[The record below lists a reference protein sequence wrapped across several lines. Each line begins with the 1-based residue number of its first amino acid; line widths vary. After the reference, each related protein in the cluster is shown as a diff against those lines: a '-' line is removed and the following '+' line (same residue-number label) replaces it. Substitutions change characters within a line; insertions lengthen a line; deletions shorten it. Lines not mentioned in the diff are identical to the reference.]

1 VKAQCRK
8 AGVTFLLSGAGLF
21 VGGCSD
27 KTMEWAKDFFKTDSS
42 RFMAPEKLIRAKAHG
57 HMPISPILPSVS
69 MTDQSQE
76 LVPNATFPREGDWTY
91 SAADYIIGP
100 TDILDISILD
110 LFAEGLE
117 TTLRRQVSAGGFVDL
132 PLLAQRIKVE
142 GLTAMEVKLAV
153 ADAYSPEILL
163 TPQVSVT
170 VAAQRQ
176 STFSAL
182 GAIRRPGTY
191 AVTRRDMRLLDAL
204 ALVGDVSQT
213 NIRYIYIIRPAPAR
227 RVVGVEPGAAEG
239 GATPVKVGP
248 LPEIPKDVAP
258 PTTAPATSPA
268 KTAPQPDADAAVKEL
283 GEVIPGIAP
292 PTKPA
297 PEPRGETLP
306 RPSLLMRL
314 AESGGVRGP
323 GTTSTA
329 EVDLLKDTRT
339 YKWIYSDG
347 RWIRVAQEA
356 PAATRPA
363 EKPTKPG
370 TPGTPAVPPRG
381 PVVGTAPDP
390 MADEMPDPYGWGQA
404 EAGGRTRIIAIN
416 LEKLQSGDPR
426 MNIIIH
432 DNDILHVPVLKV
444 GEFYIMGEVGRPG
457 VYSLTGRRITI
468 KMALAAAGNF
478 NSVAW
483 PKNSLLIRRI
493 GDSQEQV
500 IPLDIAAIFRNEK
513 ADVFLKPNDV
523 IAIGTDVRSP
533 FIAVLRNAFRMTYAF
548 GFIYDRNFA
557 DPAARVHSDR
567 FTRW

>member
-1 VKAQCRK
+1 MKAQCRK
-8 AGVTFLLSGAGLF
+8 TGVTFLLIGAGLLL
-21 VGGCSD
+21 GGCSG
-27 KTMEWAKDFFKTDSS
+27 KTLEWAKDAWKTDSS
-42 RFMAPEKLIRAKAHG
+42 RFMAPEKLIRAKGHG
-57 HMPISPILPSVS
+57 HMPVSPILPSVS

-100 TDILDISILD
+100 TDVLDISILD

-117 TTLRRQVSAGGFVDL
+117 TTLRRQVSAGGFIDL
-132 PLLAQRIKVE
+132 PLLSQRIKVE

-153 ADAYSPEILL
+153 ADGYSPEILL
-163 TPQVSVT
+163 APQVSVT

-182 GAIRRPGTY
+182 GAIRSPGTY
-191 AVTRRDMRLLDAL
+191 AVTRRNMRLLDAL

-213 NIRYIYIIRPAPAR
+213 NIRYIYLIRPAPAR
-227 RVVGVEPGAAEG
+227 RVEAVERGAAEG
-239 GATPVKVGP
+239 GAPPVKVGP

-258 PTTAPATSPA
+258 ATTAPA
-268 KTAPQPDADAAVKEL
+268 KTAPAPDADAAVKEL
-283 GEVIPGIAP
+283 GEMIPGIAP
-292 PTKPA
+292 PAKP
-297 PEPRGETLP
+297 EVLP
-306 RPSLLMRL
+306 QPSLLMRM
-314 AESGGVRGP
+314 AESSGVRGP
-323 GTTSTA
+323 GTTSTS
-329 EVDLLKDTRT
+329 EVDELKDTRT

-356 PAATRPA
+356 PA
-363 EKPTKPG
+363 EKPT
-370 TPGTPAVPPRG
+370 TPGKPVVPGQEPT
-381 PVVGTAPDP
+381 VGTAPDP
-390 MADEMPDPYGWGQA
+390 TADEVPDPYGWGQA

-416 LEKLQSGDPR
+416 LDKLRSGDPR
-426 MNIIIH
+426 MNIIIR

-493 GDSQEQV
+493 GDSQEQM
-500 IPLDIAAIFRNEK
+500 IPLDLTAIFRNEK
-513 ADVFLKPNDV
+513 ADIFLKPNDV
-523 IAIGTDVRSP
+523 LAVGTDVRAP
-533 FIAVLRNAFRMTYAF
+533 FIAVMRNAFRMTYGF

-557 DPAARVHSDR
+557 EPADRVHGDR

>member
-1 VKAQCRK
+1 MKTQCRK
-8 AGVTFLLSGAGLF
+8 AGVTFLLIGAGLLL
-21 VGGCSD
+21 GGCSD
-27 KTMEWAKDFFKTDSS
+27 KTLEWAKDVWKTDSS
-42 RFMAPEKLIRAKAHG
+42 RFMAPEKLIRSKAHG
-57 HMPISPILPSVS
+57 HMPVSPILPSVS

-76 LVPNATFPREGDWTY
+76 LVPNATFPRDGDWTY

-182 GAIRRPGTY
+182 GAIRSPGTY

-213 NIRYIYIIRPAPAR
+213 NIRYIYLIRPAPAR
-227 RVVGVEPGAAEG
+227 RVAAAEPGAAEG
-239 GATPVKVGP
+239 GAAPVKVGP

-258 PTTAPATSPA
+258 APTAPATAPA
-268 KTAPQPDADAAVKEL
+268 KTAPKPDADAAVKEL

-292 PTKPA
+292 PAKPEPA
-297 PEPRGETLP
+297 PQPETLP
-306 RPSLLMRL
+306 QPSLLMRM

-356 PAATRPA
+356 PPATRPA
-363 EKPTKPG
+363 GKPTVPG
-370 TPGTPAVPPRG
+370 TPVVPPRN
-381 PVVGTAPDP
+381 PAVGTRPDP
-390 MADEMPDPYGWGQA
+390 TADELPDPYGWGQA
-404 EAGGRTRIIAIN
+404 EAGGRTRIIAVN
-416 LEKLQSGDPR
+416 LEKLRSGDPR
-426 MNIIIH
+426 MNVIIR

-493 GDSQEQV
+493 GDSQEQL

-523 IAIGTDVRSP
+523 IAIGTDVRAP
-533 FIAVLRNAFRMTYAF
+533 FIAVMRNAFRMTYGF

-557 DPAARVHSDR
+557 EPADRVHGDR